1 MGTKAAPKRGV
12 PFLSPTY
19 TVFLGEELK
28 WSCALHLESIT
39 WKCYQISWGTRT
51 QIVSWHV
58 QCIKVL
64 TPEKI
69 LRVWHF
75 AGKIGSGTCSCFIHW
90 GDWSVWH
97 AMVGSLCW
105 NCWWLAMAS
114 KVWVFR
120 AFIFECN
127 KASQRCRGSTGV
139 PWNLSLMCGRATW
152 SAFRAG
158 WHKASYLEKY
168 VSTTVAILKTKSI
181 PSSSTCPG
189 WKPAGTAVSFRPVP
203 LFSFGISKELPWIY
217 DCSAVSTWARDKHW
231 HPFRTAHC
239 EIPGL
244 VLYKWSTST
253 CSALDQGNDQLGQ
266 HYSLPDWR
274 LAQRGP
280 IHIPFVVG
288 GVQVLEWGLVWW
300 WPTLSWWISGCGS
313 KQIHQDSLYLRSLAL
328 Q

>member
-1 MGTKAAPKRGV
+1 
-12 PFLSPTY
+12 
-19 TVFLGEELK
+19 
-28 WSCALHLESIT
+28 
-39 WKCYQISWGTRT
+39 
-51 QIVSWHV
+51 
-58 QCIKVL
+58 
-64 TPEKI
+64 
-69 LRVWHF
+69 
-75 AGKIGSGTCSCFIHW
+75 
-90 GDWSVWH
+90 
-97 AMVGSLCW
+97 MVGSLCW

-127 KASQRCRGSTGV
+127 KASQHCRGSTGV

-203 LFSFGISKELPWIY
+203 LFSFGISEELPWIY
-217 DCSAVSTWARDKHW
+217 DCFAVSTWASDKHW
-231 HPFRTAHC
+231 HPFRTAHY

-244 VLYKWSTST
+244 VFYKWSTST

-300 WPTLSWWISGCGS
+300 WPTLSWWRRGCGS
-313 KQIHQDSLYLRSLAL
+313 KQIHQDSLYLWSLAFQRWCCWSGQL
-328 Q
+328 RFSLLEALLWLCVASFPKELATFCDSTKSTCDAPPLFSHVGSFCFGTCDVDSVHICATRWRLHR